1 MSIEVSVCSS
11 PFNAKGDGKSND
23 RAAIQAAIDSIYK
36 NGGGTVTLDAGRT
49 FLSSGIILRSGINLH
64 FGDGAVL
71 QQTPFASDFVKPS
84 PSGGYVP
91 YTPLPGH
98 NFDEN
103 IKWSHYWYK
112 NYPFIFAPAGTVNF
126 KITGS
131 GTVRMADVENTQNL
145 IKLCPVGFYRCKDFE
160 ISDITI
166 TNYHSYAMMPFTS
179 ENGLIKNVKINNWS
193 HGNGDG
199 ICLMNCR
206 NIRITGCEM
215 FTGDDSVYIF
225 SSCRN
230 PRKSEWWNS
239 DTPQPSENI
248 EIDHN
253 NLKSN
258 HCKAFGMILWGL
270 NCEDHER
277 VEVRNVYVHDNHIE
291 TLGNWLWNPYT
302 DKAGFPPVTDVRF
315 ENNVI
320 DGIEENFFDTQ
331 ISDMTGFPS
340 MRRML
345 NGSFEDGRCFWN
357 MKKNHSENS
366 AGVHREDGSS
376 YGYINNLSLG
386 DAAIFQGCYIEAGKP
401 CLFKAEVM
409 SSGGKCRMFV
419 RNSASGE
426 TVASLDFSNTDWCE
440 KLIEFT
446 APQSGNYRL
455 GIERGKADSGY
466 ARIRRT
472 ALGSHENAADY
483 QKVISDN
490 GKIIYKYN
498 DNLFRR

>member
-1 MSIEVSVCSS
+1 MSVEISVCSP

-23 RAAIQAAIDSIYK
+23 RAAIQGAIDFVCK
-36 NGGGTVTLDAGRT
+36 NGGGTVLLDGGKT
-49 FLSSGIILRSGINLH
+49 FLSSGIIIKSGVTLL

-71 QQTPFASDFVKPS
+71 QQTPFADNFVKPS
-84 PSGGYVP
+84 GSGYVT
-91 YTPLPGH
+91 YTPVPGH

-103 IKWSHYWYK
+103 IKWSHCWYK
-112 NYPFIFAPAGTVNF
+112 NYPFIFAPEGAHDF
-126 KITGS
+126 KITGG
-131 GTVRMADVENTQNL
+131 GTVRMADTDDPAKL
-145 IKLCPVGFYRCKDFE
+145 IKLCPVGFFRCSDFE
-160 ISDITI
+160 ISGITI

-206 NIRITGCEM
+206 NIRVTGCEM

-225 SSCRN
+225 SSCRD

-239 DTPQPSENI
+239 DSPQPSENI

-253 NLKSN
+253 DLKSN

-270 NCEDHER
+270 NCEEPEK

-302 DKAGFPPVTDVRF
+302 DRAGFPPVTNVRF
-315 ENNVI
+315 ENNTI
-320 DGIEENFFDTQ
+320 DGIEENFFETQ
-331 ISDMTGFPS
+331 VSDMTGFPS
-340 MRRML
+340 MRKMI
-345 NGSFEDGRCFWN
+345 NGDFSQGRVFWN

-366 AGVHREDGSS
+366 AGVHRGEGGS

-386 DAAIFQGCYIEAGKP
+386 DAAIFQGIFIEAGRP
-401 CLFKAEVM
+401 CLFRAEVM
-409 SSGGKCRMFV
+409 SSGGRCRLFV
-419 RNSASGE
+419 RSSDSGE
-426 TVASLDFSNTDWCE
+426 TVASLDFHNTDWCE
-440 KLIEFT
+440 KLLEFT
-446 APQSGNYRL
+446 VPESGNYRL

-466 ARIRRT
+466 ARIR
-472 ALGSHENAADY
+472 AASFGGNENAAGY
-483 QKVISDN
+483 EKVIFDR

-498 DNLFRR
+498 DNLFKR